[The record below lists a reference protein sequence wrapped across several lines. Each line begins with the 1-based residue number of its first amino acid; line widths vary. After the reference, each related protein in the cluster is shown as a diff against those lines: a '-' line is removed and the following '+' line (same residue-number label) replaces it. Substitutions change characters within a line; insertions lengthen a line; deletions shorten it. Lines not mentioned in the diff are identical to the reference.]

1 MLHIWLSLAV
11 LGMFILREFAY
22 KPVADKYPPAVAM
35 IADGGVGL
43 LLALIV
49 VVRAQEPLIWHPA
62 LLSSLVSGAILSYQ
76 VKFFQIVRKES
87 LSANSYI
94 MLISLGVGV
103 LLSYVFGERLELAQY
118 AVVIGIAIVGYGFFR
133 WFVTDLSPAARKA
146 WLIALLLTSIVISAP
161 TFELSY
167 TNWVSVFLARSI
179 GNVVTDIYEF
189 SKCRRQQ
196 TQPLNFDYSIFILS
210 GYAMLF
216 ELLCMY
222 ANPILGVTTVLV
234 LKRGGIPVIMVISY
248 LLYHDGK
255 KREQVIFAS
264 LAAALAI
271 LYHLAML

>member
-1 MLHIWLSLAV
+1 MLHLGLSLAV
-11 LGMFILREFAY
+11 LGMFVLREFAY

-49 VVRAQEPLIWHPA
+49 VMQAPEPLIWHPA
-62 LLSSLVSGAILSYQ
+62 LFSSLISGALLSYQ

-103 LLSYVFGERLELAQY
+103 LLSYVFGERLQLTQY
-118 AVVIGIAIVGYGFFR
+118 CVVIGIAIVGYGFFR
-133 WFVTDLSPAARKA
+133 LFVRNLSAEARKA

-161 TFELSY
+161 TFELAY

-179 GNVVTDIYEF
+179 GNILTDIYEF
-189 SKCRRQQ
+189 AKCRRQQ
-196 TQPLNFDYSIFILS
+196 TQPFNFDISIFLLS
-210 GYAMLF
+210 AYAMLF

-234 LKRGGIPVIMVISY
+234 LKRGGIPIIMVISY
-248 LLYHDGK
+248 LLYRDGK

-264 LAAALAI
+264 LAALLAI
-271 LYHLAML
+271 LYHMAML